1 MKPAPG
7 SSKIVPLMAKAEPIS
22 DGGSIS
28 GITYSRREDVTVQDS
43 NSADPRLVKK
53 EGEDRD
59 SPSSPGWRSCPPAAR
74 GDPWWMEQISTCSP
88 CGRPMP
94 EQVDAQEILIL

>member
-28 GITYSRREDVTVQDS
+28 GITYSRRENFTVQDS

-59 SPSSPGWRSCPPAAR
+59 PPAAR
-74 GDPWWMEQISTCSP
+74 GGGAVPLQLVEIHGGWSRYPPAAHAGDLCQSRWML
-88 CGRPMP
+88 RRF
-94 EQVDAQEILIL
+94 